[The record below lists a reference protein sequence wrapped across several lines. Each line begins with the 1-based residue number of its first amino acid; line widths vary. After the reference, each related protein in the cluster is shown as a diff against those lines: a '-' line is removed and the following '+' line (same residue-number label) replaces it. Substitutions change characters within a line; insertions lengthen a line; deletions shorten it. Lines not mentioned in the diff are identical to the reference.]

1 LKTSTRRVSRLL
13 PLLLVALVAAL
24 PAAAAELVINRVE
37 VDDAAGLVE
46 IHGLGF
52 GTDIPLVTLEGTP
65 LTVVSNNS
73 TQIVV
78 NLPAGTVPGTYLLRV
93 IQQVGSGPFGGLTSA
108 AFNATIGEEG
118 PAGPQGPAGPA
129 GPQGVP
135 GPQGPDGPLGPQG
148 PQGPAGPT
156 GPMGPEGPRI
166 GHMYRWN
173 VFNTYANAIGPLFNN
188 NPGLFGGVNPISWTD
203 GCAVA
208 QQITASKLAQR
219 AMLTLKG
226 YPGRDALVHAR
237 TRIQFS
243 STDGEIVV
251 ILFRV
256 RNSTAAPIVWQPHFW
271 HSSYGPWGECA
282 SIALNGV
289 NMFVNSG
296 STGGSLAV
304 PNLSIPSN
312 RASTVIFIAASG
324 PPLGVAG
331 SLFERATVAGFL
343 DETLN
348 LPPGLEFVDDLD
360 TATGGYEQ

>member
-1 LKTSTRRVSRLL
+1 LKTSTRRVSRLFQ
-13 PLLLVALVAAL
+13 LLLFALGVAVPAL
-24 PAAAAELVINRVE
+24 GAEFVINRVE
-37 VDDAAGLVE
+37 VDDAAGLVG

-52 GTDIPLVTLEGTP
+52 GTDVPLVTLEGTP
-65 LTVVSNNS
+65 LTVVSNTN

-93 IQQVGSGPFGGLTSA
+93 IQQVGSGPFGGLSSA

-118 PAGPQGPAGPA
+118 PVGPQGPAGPA

-135 GPQGPDGPLGPQG
+135 GPQGPDGPQGPQGAAGPQG
-148 PQGPAGPT
+148 PT
-156 GPMGPEGPRI
+156 GPIGPEGPRI

-173 VFNTYANAIGPLFNN
+173 VFNTFDNTSTWLFNN
-188 NPGLFGGVNPISWTD
+188 NPGLFGGVNPSAWTD

-208 QQITASKLAQR
+208 QQITPNKPAQR
-219 AMLTLKG
+219 AMLPLKG

-237 TRIQFS
+237 TRTQFS

-256 RNSTAAPIVWQPHFW
+256 RNSTATPITWQPHFW
-271 HSSYGPWGECA
+271 HSAYGPWGECA

-289 NMFVNSG
+289 NMFVNGG
-296 STGGSLAV
+296 STPGSLAA
-304 PNLSIPSN
+304 PNLSIPPS
-312 RASTVIFIAASG
+312 RASTVVFVASSG
-324 PPLGVAG
+324 PPIGVAG
-331 SLFERATVAGFL
+331 SLFQRATVAGFV

-348 LPPGLEFVDDLD
+348 LPAGLEFVDDLD
-360 TATGGYEQ
+360 TATGGYDQ